1 MECILQKCQV
11 LKPWK
16 GIQEETQS
24 NQHPLSKHGL
34 CTALMCQA
42 VISMSQSPS
51 PQSCEA
57 CKQHHI
63 HCMNEELAR
72 EV

>member
-1 MECILQKCQV
+1 M
-11 LKPWK
+11 PWK

-34 CTALMCQA
+34 YCTHVQGSELNEL
-42 VISMSQSPS
+42 SPS

-57 CKQHHI
+57 RKQHHI

>member
-1 MECILQKCQV
+1 MSGTDALERDTRRDPEQPASSQQTWTLY
-11 LKPWK
+11 
-16 GIQEETQS
+16 
-24 NQHPLSKHGL
+24 
-34 CTALMCQA
+34 CTHVQGSELNEL
-42 VISMSQSPS
+42 SPS

-57 CKQHHI
+57 RKQHHI